1 MIAMDVR
8 LSDRSNKFLVEQA
21 RKFPREVRRAFYYAC
36 GVALRNMRSMMDGK
50 TSKRRKNNLAKWDDF
65 TRQFRAKQSVTWP
78 PASKFGG
85 KLMFP
90 DNKQLTMQPEGDRVR
105 IGWIGALEEAA
116 RRFQDGGS
124 EATTKEWRHWRY
136 VEGFPHG
143 AVPQVANTPPR
154 PVIEIVANDMDKH
167 IDDITLGA
175 PEKIFLGKIK
185 YWETRYKKSAW
196 TREGARAA
204 KYASAFAG
212 AYEQARMR

>member
-1 MIAMDVR
+1 MDVS
-8 LSDRSNKFLVEQA
+8 LSERSNQFLLEQA

-65 TRQFRAKQSVTWP
+65 TRQFRTKQSVTWP

-143 AVPQVANTPPR
+143 SVPQVANTPPR

-175 PEKIFLGKIK
+175 LEKIFLGKIK
-185 YWETRYKKSAW
+185 YWETRYNKSAW

>member
-116 RRFQDGGS
+116 TRFQDGGS
-124 EATTKEWRHWRY
+124 EATTRGWRRQRY
-136 VEGFPHG
+136 IEGFPHG
-143 AVPQVANTPPR
+143 SVPQVANTPPR

-175 PEKIFLGKIK
+175 LEKIFLGKIK
-185 YWETRYKKSAW
+185 YWETRYNKSAW

>member
-1 MIAMDVR
+1 MIAFDVS
-8 LSDRSNKFLVEQA
+8 LSERSNQFLLEQA

-143 AVPQVANTPPR
+143 SVPQVANTPPR

-175 PEKIFLGKIK
+175 LEKIFLGKIK
-185 YWETRYKKSAW
+185 YWETRYNKSAW

>member
-50 TSKRRKNNLAKWDDF
+50 TSKKRKNNLAKWDDF

-175 PEKIFLGKIK
+175 LEKIFLGKIK
-185 YWETRYKKSAW
+185 YWETRYNKSAW

>member
-116 RRFQDGGS
+116 RRFQDGG
-124 EATTKEWRHWRY
+124 ATYT
-136 VEGFPHG
+136 
-143 AVPQVANTPPR
+143 AT
-154 PVIEIVANDMDKH
+154 
-167 IDDITLGA
+167 
-175 PEKIFLGKIK
+175 
-185 YWETRYKKSAW
+185 
-196 TREGARAA
+196 
-204 KYASAFAG
+204 
-212 AYEQARMR
+212 MRRFVLEP

>member
-116 RRFQDGGS
+116 TRFQDGGS

-143 AVPQVANTPPR
+143 SVPQVANTPPR

-175 PEKIFLGKIK
+175 LEKIFLGKIK
-185 YWETRYKKSAW
+185 YWETRYNKSAW

>member
-65 TRQFRAKQSVTWP
+65 TRQFRTKQSVTWP

-143 AVPQVANTPPR
+143 SVPQVANTPPR

-175 PEKIFLGKIK
+175 LEKIFLGKIK
-185 YWETRYKKSAW
+185 YWETRYNKSAW

>member
-1 MIAMDVR
+1 MDVR

-78 PASKFGG
+78 AASKFGG

-90 DNKQLTMQPEGDRVR
+90 DKKQLTMQPEGDRVR

-175 PEKIFLGKIK
+175 LEKIFLGKIK
-185 YWETRYKKSAW
+185 YWETRYNKSAW

>member
-1 MIAMDVR
+1 MIAFDVS
-8 LSDRSNKFLVEQA
+8 LSERSNQFLLEQA

-136 VEGFPHG
+136 IEGFPHG
-143 AVPQVANTPPR
+143 SVPQVANTPPR

-175 PEKIFLGKIK
+175 LEKIFLGKIK
-185 YWETRYKKSAW
+185 YWETRYNKSAW

>member
-8 LSDRSNKFLVEQA
+8 LSDRSEKFLVEQA
-21 RKFPREVRRAFYYAC
+21 RKFPREVRRAFYRAC
-36 GVALRNMRSMMDGK
+36 GIALRNMRLMMQGK
-50 TSKRRKNNLAKWDDF
+50 SNKIAKWDDF
-65 TRQFRAKQSVTWP
+65 TRQFRAKQAVTWP

-105 IGWIGALEEAA
+105 IGWIGPLEEAA

-154 PVIEIVANDMDKH
+154 PVVEIVAESAERH
-167 IDDITLGA
+167 IDEWTLGA
-175 PEKIFLGKIK
+175 LEEVFLGRIK
-185 YWETRYKKSAW
+185 YWETRYNKSAW
-196 TREGARAA
+196 TRQGARAA
-204 KYASAFAG
+204 KYASEFAG

>member
-8 LSDRSNKFLVEQA
+8 LSDRSEKFLVEQA

-36 GVALRNMRSMMDGK
+36 GVALRNMRSMMRGK
-50 TSKRRKNNLAKWDDF
+50 SNKIAKWDDF
-65 TRQFRAKQSVTWP
+65 TRQLRTRQAVTWP
-78 PASKFGG
+78 AASKFGG

-90 DNKQLTMQPEGDRVR
+90 DGKQLTMQPDGDRVR
-105 IGWIGALEEAA
+105 IGWIGTLEDAA

-124 EATTKEWRHWRY
+124 EATTRGWRRARY
-136 VEGFPHG
+136 IEGFPHG
-143 AVPQVANTPPR
+143 TVPQVANTPSR
-154 PVIEIVANDMDKH
+154 PVVAIVAESADKH
-167 IDDITLGA
+167 IDEWTLGA
-175 PEKIFLGKIK
+175 LEKIFLGKIK
-185 YWETRYKKSAW
+185 YWETRYNKSAW

>member
-1 MIAMDVR
+1 
-8 LSDRSNKFLVEQA
+8 
-21 RKFPREVRRAFYYAC
+21 
-36 GVALRNMRSMMDGK
+36 
-50 TSKRRKNNLAKWDDF
+50 
-65 TRQFRAKQSVTWP
+65 
-78 PASKFGG
+78 
-85 KLMFP
+85 
-90 DNKQLTMQPEGDRVR
+90 VR

-136 VEGFPHG
+136 IEGFPHG
-143 AVPQVANTPPR
+143 SVPQVANTPPR

-175 PEKIFLGKIK
+175 LEKIFLGKIK
-185 YWETRYKKSAW
+185 YWETRYNKSAW

>member
-143 AVPQVANTPPR
+143 SVPQVANTPPR

-175 PEKIFLGKIK
+175 LEKIFLGKIK
-185 YWETRYKKSAW
+185 YWETRYNKSAW